1 MILILL
7 QKADD
12 ICLSPSLDKVLVSS
26 TLRIIDFHVSLW
38 LNLAHKVDLLKL
50 SHKNLIFTILILMHD
65 TQEIV
70 LMSLMI
76 ENWAIIHIV
85 FKNSDTFSLVINL
98 T

>member
-1 MILILL
+1 M
-7 QKADD
+7 
-12 ICLSPSLDKVLVSS
+12 LVSS
-26 TLRIIDFHVSLW
+26 ALGIIDLHVSLR

-50 SHKNLIFTILILMHD
+50 SHKNLIFTILILVHD

-76 ENWAIIHIV
+76 ENWAIVHIV